1 MKRKNIINFF
11 LVLVATTLFI
21 LGYYLNNA
29 ELSQILSIA
38 GVVILFWAIMRIF
51 KIKRF
56 ATED

>member
-1 MKRKNIINFF
+1 MKRKNITNIF
-11 LVLVATTLFI
+11 LVLIAATLFL

-38 GVVILFWAIMRIF
+38 GVVILFWSIMRIF
-51 KIKRF
+51 KIRRF

>member
-1 MKRKNIINFF
+1 MKRKNITNIF
-11 LVLVATTLFI
+11 LVLVAAILF
-21 LGYYLNNA
+21 LLSYYLNNA
-29 ELSQILSIA
+29 ELSQILSIV